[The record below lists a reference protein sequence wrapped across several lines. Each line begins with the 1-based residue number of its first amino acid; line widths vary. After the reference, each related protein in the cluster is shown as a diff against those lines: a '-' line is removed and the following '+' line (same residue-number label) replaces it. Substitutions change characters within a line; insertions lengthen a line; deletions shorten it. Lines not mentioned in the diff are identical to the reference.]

1 MQAGVSSLDFH
12 PEFWQLLAVGMHD
25 GHVAVIDLTVRR
37 DPETYAMTNL
47 IMYRSS
53 ALRGKRTMPITQV
66 SDIKLNAINQLL
78 FKIFP
83 FSHLTG

>member
-78 FKIFP
+78 FKIFL
-83 FSHLTG
+83 FFLI

>member
-83 FSHLTG
+83 FFLI